1 MSNDYSSRTHTIIS
15 STLRYCVMK
24 KLQLPVLILAS
35 SLGLSAQTKSDSLK
49 KIRFSGI
56 VLETHGSITHGRS
69 ANSDKAEFQ
78 EFVKNN
84 VLLDKDL
91 TGYTSGHGQYNVTDY
106 NGGVSLRAFIE
117 LGQGKRFRREG
128 FIGVRINSSNLLSSF
143 YTKNS
148 YDTIGTYINTLTGSK
163 IYSVN
168 GYFSRYN
175 YQISSGQFLLPIGIN
190 FTTNKTNRL
199 WFAGGLEVC
208 PGITHSNIFSASYS
222 LNKTELLMN
231 ENSSYS
237 KYGSYSVGQSV
248 NLESQYTH
256 TDLKGIGFVGYM
268 SLPFNANLRLS
279 KKIKVLK
286 QMNLSTSFAP
296 SVYYASNKFVGSKS
310 GFGINTSLGI
320 RYNW

>member
-1 MSNDYSSRTHTIIS
+1 
-15 STLRYCVMK
+15 MK

-35 SLGLSAQTKSDSLK
+35 SLGLNAQTKTDSAN

-69 ANSDKAEFQ
+69 GNSDKAELQ
-78 EFVKNN
+78 KFVNNN

-91 TGYTSGHGQYNVTDY
+91 SGYISGRGQYNVTDY
-106 NGGVSLRAFIE
+106 NGGVSLRVFIE

-128 FIGVRINSSNLLSSF
+128 FIGARINSSNLLSSF
-143 YTKNS
+143 YSKAS
-148 YDTIGTYINTLTGSK
+148 YDTTGTYTNTLTGSK

-168 GYFSRYN
+168 EYNSSYN
-175 YQISSGQFLLPIGIN
+175 YQISAAQLLIPLGIN

-199 WFAGGLEVC
+199 WFGAGLEVC
-208 PGITHSNIFSASYS
+208 PGITHSNIFSAGYS
-222 LNKTELLMN
+222 LDKTELFMN
-231 ENSSYS
+231 ENSSYVL
-237 KYGSYSVGQSV
+237 YESYSFGQQSYSFGQSK
-248 NLESQYTH
+248 NIERQYTN
-256 TDLKGIGFVGYM
+256 TSLKGIGFVGYM
-268 SLPFNANLRLS
+268 SLHFNANLRLS

-286 QMNLSTSFAP
+286 KMNLNASIAP

-310 GFGINTSLGI
+310 QFGINTSLGI